1 MLKRILLSATVLASP
16 ASATT
21 INGQLSLF
29 PVTEVDFAQ
38 QTVEFYSG
46 ATALPAITTGD
57 FAALGTNL
65 TWIAPIGDVS
75 FSQMD
80 SVTMTVSG
88 NGLTATLAFSAPPTV
103 TFWPPNATETWFSF
117 SGIATLTGFDPTP
130 GIFGM
135 ATEVG
140 DFGNGYTAWTSMTY
154 VAQPAHVPGP
164 IVGAGLPGLILAS
177 GGLLGWWRRRQK
189 IAAGT
194 NTSGAGGLYPSEAC
208 GLIVL

>member
-57 FAALGTNL
+57 FAALGSNV
-65 TWIAPIGDVS
+65 TWTGPIGDVS
-75 FSQMD
+75 FNQMTTF
-80 SVTMTVSG
+80 SVSG
-88 NGLTATLAFSAPPTV
+88 NGLTATLTFADPPTV
-103 TFWPPNATETWFSF
+103 TFWPPNATETWFTF
-117 SGIATLTGFDPTP
+117 NGIATLTGFDPTP
-130 GIFGM
+130 GAFGM
-135 ATEVG
+135 ATMTGVFG
-140 DFGNGYTAWTSMTY
+140 DYGQFSAWTSMTY

-164 IVGAGLPGLILAS
+164 IAGAGLPGLVAAC
-177 GGLLGWWRRRQK
+177 GGLLGWWRRRKK
-189 IAAGT
+189 IA
-194 NTSGAGGLYPSEAC
+194 
-208 GLIVL
+208 